1 MNIAAALALA
11 LLSACVC
18 SQPRTVDGEPELG
31 RLFFTPEE
39 RIAFEQGRGRK
50 KDQAP
55 QAATTMSINGYVLAG
70 GRALPVVDGRFVT
83 SGVSL
88 SGARITAGR
97 DGRVRITPASGP
109 EIVAKPGQS
118 VDLTTGQ
125 ATDAFQLP
133 GRRDPS
139 NPRAA
144 LPVPFIS
151 GQVQG
156 AQTQEPRVG
165 ATKKAKRGARKG
177 SHRKTTAQDKAPK
190 GTPASPSP
198 APQAP
203 PPVAAPGPAIPIPA
217 APRK

>member
-1 MNIAAALALA
+1 MNIVAALALA
-11 LLSACVC
+11 LLSASLCA
-18 SQPRTVDGEPELG
+18 QPRTGDGQPELG

-39 RIAFEQGRGRK
+39 RIAFEQGRGTK
-50 KDQAP
+50 KDDAP
-55 QAATTMSINGYVLAG
+55 PAATTMSVNGYVVAG

-97 DGRVRITPASGP
+97 DGWVRITPANGP

-125 ATDAFQLP
+125 VTDAYQLP
-133 GRRDPS
+133 GRRDPP

-144 LPVPFIS
+144 LPVPFVS
-151 GQVQG
+151 GQTQR
-156 AQTQEPRVG
+156 AQTEEPRAV
-165 ATKKAKRGARKG
+165 AIKKPKRGSRKG
-177 SHRKTTAQDKAPK
+177 SHKKNTAKDNLPPGKP
-190 GTPASPSP
+190 GSPAP

-203 PPVAAPGPAIPIPA
+203 PPVGAPGPAIPIPA
-217 APRK
+217 TPRK